1 MKRILLSFFILVSI
15 NSFAQD
21 TNDSA
26 YMKNIPIQARV
37 IFYLTPRT
45 LDPSNDSLYSVF
57 IKWRTSLR
65 ANPVTGTTTVTI
77 DTIPTVELANLYSYA
92 LSNPDGLGAGNI
104 VKSQLTTPRAA
115 HPYLDRL
122 CTAIEASYAAQLT
135 NAQNIGKKLLSG
147 K

>member
-1 MKRILLSFFILVSI
+1 MKKVILSICILISI
-15 NSFAQD
+15 RAFSQD

-37 IFYLTPRT
+37 VFYLTPRT

-57 IKWRTSLR
+57 IKWRASLR

-92 LSNPDGLGAGNI
+92 LSNPDGLNAGSI
-104 VKSQLTTPRAA
+104 VKSQLVTPRAS

-122 CTAIEASYAAQLT
+122 CTAIEAAYSAQLT
-135 NAQNIGKKLLSG
+135 TMQNIGKKLLSG